1 MKLSK
6 IGYYLLKGVSRMPFW
21 FIYFLSDVAAWTLFF
36 VVRYRRKV
44 VMDNLRLCFP
54 DESPSWV
61 LSPQPTKNGKTS
73 SFTVFFLLQ
82 AAKKR
87 KVVTKW

>member
-21 FIYFLSDVAAWTLFF
+21 FIYFLSDVAAWILFF

-54 DESPSWV
+54 DESPSCAGGWGAV
-61 LSPQPTKNGKTS
+61 FTGGSPIRCWNP
-73 SFTVFFLLQ
+73 
-82 AAKKR
+82 
-87 KVVTKW
+87 